1 MWCEEDFG
9 GSSVVLC
16 QADSFEEVLVVVE
29 RLLDRLLNLACSGW
43 PSGAASEICRRG
55 ETATERRAFI

>member
-29 RLLDRLLNLACSGW
+29 RLLDRLFKFSVFWLAK
-43 PSGAASEICRRG
+43 RRCK
-55 ETATERRAFI
+55 

>member
-1 MWCEEDFG
+1 
-9 GSSVVLC
+9 VVFC
-16 QADSFEEVLVVVE
+16 QADSFEEVVVE

-55 ETATERRAFI
+55 EMATDRRAFI

>member
-1 MWCEEDFG
+1 VKKDFG
-9 GSSVVLC
+9 GLSVVLC
-16 QADSFEEVLVVVE
+16 QADSFEEVVVVE

-55 ETATERRAFI
+55 ETVTDRRAFI

>member
-1 MWCEEDFG
+1 M
-9 GSSVVLC
+9 VLC

-55 ETATERRAFI
+55 ETATEHRAFI